1 MLKHVFLTLLAVV
14 VACALLLFPQ
24 LSASAVTASLSICAD
39 SIIPSLFPFMILT
52 DLWIV
57 SGCADYVGRLS
68 ARWMCAYFHMPGISA
83 SALITGAV
91 GGFPLGAKTVAS
103 LYTDGKLTKEQS
115 EHLLLFCSNAG
126 PAFIFGFIGQRIF
139 QSNAAAALLWGIHLV
154 GAILLGVLFRPKDR
168 PLPSTDPDTPAPK
181 PMGESLVCAITK
193 AGFDTIRICIFVTL
207 FTIVSTF
214 IEAIL
219 PAVFKTTVLS
229 PLLFGVIELASSTAH
244 CQHITPHAAFV
255 LLSIL
260 LAWNG
265 CCVHLQVSSVVS
277 QSKLSMR
284 KYFIGKT
291 MHMLISLLLS
301 LLCAPLLFGVPL
313 HAKRSFYGTWM
324 LAAVFTVVLF
334 LLLTKTPYRKKLN
347 FHI

>member
-1 MLKHVFLTLLAVV
+1 MLKHAFLTLLAAVA
-14 VACALLLFPQ
+14 ACALLLFPQ
-24 LSASAVTASLSICAD
+24 LSASAVTASLSICAG

-57 SGCADYVGRLS
+57 SGCADYIGRIS
-68 ARWMCAYFHMPGISA
+68 AKWMRAFFHMPGISA
-83 SALITGAV
+83 SALITGTV

-103 LYTDGKLTKEQS
+103 LYTDGKLTKAQS

-126 PAFIFGFIGQRIF
+126 PAFIFGVIGQRIF

-154 GAILLGVLFRPKDR
+154 GALLLGVLFRPKHR
-168 PLPSTDPDTPAPK
+168 PLPSTDSDAPAPEPAGK
-181 PMGESLVCAITK
+181 SIVDSITK

-207 FTIVSTF
+207 FTIMSTF

-229 PLLFGVIELASSTAH
+229 PLLFGVIELASSTSH
-244 CQHITPHAAFV
+244 FQQIVPHTAFV

-277 QSKLSMR
+277 QSGLSMR
-284 KYFIGKT
+284 KYFIGRS
-291 MHMLISLLLS
+291 MHMLISFLLS
-301 LLCAPLLFGVPL
+301 LLCAPLLFGRPL
-313 HAKRSFYGTWM
+313 QAQRSFCGIWISIVVCT
-324 LAAVFTVVLF
+324 LVLF
-334 LLLTKTPYRKKLN
+334 VLLTKTPYRKKRH